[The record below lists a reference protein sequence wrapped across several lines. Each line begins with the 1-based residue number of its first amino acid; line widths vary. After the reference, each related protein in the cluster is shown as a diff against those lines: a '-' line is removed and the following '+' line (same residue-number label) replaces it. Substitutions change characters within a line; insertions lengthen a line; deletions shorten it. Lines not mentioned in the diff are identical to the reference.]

1 MYVDQV
7 RTCTLTKDNF
17 VLYVVLILA
26 CERELRALNMS
37 KKTKQVK
44 VMVVSRAVIWPSSIM
59 SQNTHSVPQM
69 MIDADSSTF
78 RIRLRFKICRDA
90 THKNIG

>member
-1 MYVDQV
+1 MTRD
-7 RTCTLTKDNF
+7 TIPF
-17 VLYVVLILA
+17 IEYVVLILA

-37 KKTKQVK
+37 KNTKQVN

-69 MIDADSSTF
+69 MMDAERSTL
-78 RIRLRFKICRDA
+78 RIRLRFKIC
-90 THKNIG
+90 

>member
-1 MYVDQV
+1 M
-7 RTCTLTKDNF
+7 TLAKDTYLAEIF
-17 VLYVVLILA
+17 SIEYVVLILA
-26 CERELRALNMS
+26 CERELSALNMS

-69 MIDADSSTF
+69 MIDAESSTF
-78 RIRLRFKICRDA
+78 RIRPRFKICRDA
-90 THKNIG
+90 RMRLI

>member
-1 MYVDQV
+1 M
-7 RTCTLTKDNF
+7 
-17 VLYVVLILA
+17 LILT

-78 RIRLRFKICRDA
+78 RIRLRFKICREV
-90 THKNIG
+90 THMNCG

>member
-1 MYVDQV
+1 MTRVTIPFPQ
-7 RTCTLTKDNF
+7 KSIF
-17 VLYVVLILA
+17 IEYVVLILA

>member
-1 MYVDQV
+1 M
-7 RTCTLTKDNF
+7 
-17 VLYVVLILA
+17 LILA

-78 RIRLRFKICRDA
+78 RIRLRLKICRGG
-90 THKNIG
+90 THMNIG

>member
-1 MYVDQV
+1 M
-7 RTCTLTKDNF
+7 
-17 VLYVVLILA
+17 LILT

-69 MIDADSSTF
+69 MIDAESSTF

>member
-1 MYVDQV
+1 MEKMTAAKNALLVKSPSWNTDLV
-7 RTCTLTKDNF
+7 
-17 VLYVVLILA
+17 A
-26 CERELRALNMS
+26 ERHDSALNMS

-69 MIDADSSTF
+69 MIDADSNTF